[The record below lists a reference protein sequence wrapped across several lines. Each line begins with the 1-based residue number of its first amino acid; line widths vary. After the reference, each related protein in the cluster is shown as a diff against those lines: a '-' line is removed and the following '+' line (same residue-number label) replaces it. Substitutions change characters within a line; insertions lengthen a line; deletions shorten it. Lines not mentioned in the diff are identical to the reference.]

1 MSEMAGGE
9 GRAKPEMSA
18 GSAHQQMGHG
28 QGEVTPG
35 AAVGRYLVAPR
46 PPHLRGSTVRPIEPS
61 ALFTL
66 LDEDPDVKVIDHV
79 WPNRSRGLGAIAEP
93 NPACPPVAVV
103 RMPHERAA
111 VLAANPQ
118 VLVESDQS
126 LTFNAPSP
134 ITPTVAGTDPALA
147 VPLKEAAAFT
157 VRVTGQDDDGVS
169 GVHVWATGAGWPAHA
184 VTDAE
189 GRATLVLP
197 TGTPAEVN
205 TLHVSAPGGYWPAR
219 IDNPGLPEDGTEAPI
234 QLRPLNE
241 TFEGF
246 PERAIYGWGQQ
257 VMRLHELPPHYRGH
271 GITIALLDSG
281 VATAHPDLKTAVST
295 GFDFVTNSGEGWDND
310 TTGHGTACAGIIAA
324 ADNRTGITGIAAE
337 ATLHALKL
345 YPGGRISNLLQ
356 ALDWCITHDVDIA
369 QINLICSKPSALLA
383 LKIVDTRAAGI
394 VCIAPAG
401 DDGTTVAFPA
411 RLPGILAVGACG
423 HTGTYPPTAPSA
435 AYAPGHPTVT
445 NLYAPPFTPLGPGV
459 DLSGPGVAVITT
471 APGDTYTP
479 YDGTAI
485 AASHITGLAA
495 LTLAHHDAL
504 RIQPQPRSSAR
515 VDHVHTM
522 LRTSCRPVPGIDPT
536 RIGAGLPDAPA
547 ALGLQPTVPTFQSTS
562 VESLLA
568 TLRAEMQ
575 RSGLVQR

>member
-1 MSEMAGGE
+1 MSEMDGGE
-9 GRAKPEMSA
+9 GQAKPEMSA
-18 GSAHQQMGHG
+18 AGAHHEMGR
-28 QGEVTPG
+28 GEVTPG

-46 PPHLRGSTVRPIEPS
+46 PPHLRSGSVRPIDPS

-66 LDEDPDVKVIDHV
+66 LDEDPDVNVIDHV

-103 RMPHERAA
+103 RMAHERAA

-118 VLVESDQS
+118 VLVESDQP
-126 LTFNAPSP
+126 LTFNVPSP
-134 ITPTVAGTDPALA
+134 ITPAVAATDPALA
-147 VPLKEAAAFT
+147 VPLAERPRFT
-157 VRVTGQDDDGVS
+157 VRVTGQDDTEVPGA
-169 GVHVWATGAGWPAHA
+169 HVWAVGGGWPTHA

-189 GRATLVLP
+189 GRATLVLA
-197 TGTPAEVN
+197 TGTPAEIS
-205 TLHVSAPGGYWPAR
+205 TLYVRALGGYWPAR
-219 IDNPGLPEDGTEAPI
+219 IDNPGLPEDGKETPVRI
-234 QLRPLNE
+234 RPLNE

-257 VMRLHELPPHYRGH
+257 VMRLHELPPTYRGH

-281 VATAHPDLKTAVST
+281 VATAHPDLKTAVGT
-295 GFDFVTNSGEGWDND
+295 GYDFVANSSDGWEND

-369 QINLICSKPSALLA
+369 QINMICPRPSALVA
-383 LKIVDTRAAGI
+383 LKVVDSRAAGI
-394 VCIAPAG
+394 VCVAPAG
-401 DDGTTVAFPA
+401 NDGTTVSFPA
-411 RLPGILAVGACG
+411 RLPGVLAISALG
-423 HTGTYPPTAPSA
+423 HLGTYPPGTPST
-435 AYAPGHPTVT
+435 AYAPGQPTAA

-471 APGDTYTP
+471 ASGDTYTP

-504 RIQPQPRSSAR
+504 RMQPQPRSASR

-522 LRTSCRPVPGIDPT
+522 LRTSCRPVPGLDPM

-547 ALGLQPTVPTFQSTS
+547 ALGLQPTVPTLQSTRS
-562 VESLLA
+562 MEALLA
-568 TLRAEMQ
+568 TLQAEMQ
-575 RSGLVQR
+575 RSGLIQR